1 MRACGSL
8 FIINNDIQNLLTWN
22 FMSMPECSLPFSCD
36 VDPTEAAEMFFM
48 WEILD
53 EA

>member
-8 FIINNDIQNLLTWN
+8 FIIDIQNLQTWN
-22 FMSMPECSLPFSCD
+22 FMSMPECSPPFSCD
-36 VDPTEAAEMFFM
+36 VVDPTEAAEMFFM